1 MASFPPVLRLS
12 PLFASLSERDMDAL
26 LTCLDPVEQTYPK
39 GSFILTEG
47 DAVRSMGLLLLG
59 RAAVMREDFWG
70 RRDILSLLSPPSLFA
85 ETFACLPGR
94 RLTVS
99 VQAEAECRVLWLSAA
114 RALTVCGEGCACHA
128 AFTRSLLAALA
139 EKNMLLN
146 EKLLHLS
153 RRSTREK
160 LLSLLSQEAK
170 KQGSLTFTL
179 PLDRQQMADYLS
191 VDRSALSQTLSL
203 MRRDGLIRYHKN
215 SFTLL
220 ESGRDIL
227 TPPTRD
233 CALRPAPL

>member
-1 MASFPPVLRLS
+1 MPYTDILRLS
-12 PLFASLSERDMDAL
+12 PLFASLTEQDMSAL
-26 LTCLDPVEQTYPK
+26 LACLSPVEREYAK
-39 GSFILTEG
+39 DSFIIREG
-47 DAVRSMGLLLLG
+47 DVAESMGLLIEG
-59 RAAVMREDFWG
+59 RATVMREDFWG
-70 RRDILSLLSPPSLFA
+70 RRDILSLLSPPALFA
-85 ETFACLPGR
+85 ETFACLPGHR
-94 RLTVS
+94 ITVS
-99 VQAEAECRVLWLSAA
+99 VVAEEKSRVLWLSVAHALAECDA
-114 RALTVCGEGCACHA
+114 RCACHA
-128 AFTRSLLAALA
+128 VFKRNLVLALA
-139 EKNMLLN
+139 EKNALLN

-179 PLDRQQMADYLS
+179 PFDRQQLADYLS

-203 MRRDGLIRYHKN
+203 MQRDGLIRFHKN

-227 TPPTRD
+227 IPPTQD